1 MLPKKEKS
9 DNPIL
14 ETVLRP
20 TSLAEYVGQDKV
32 KQALKLFIDAGKS
45 RGSVSEHILLY
56 GPPGMGKT
64 TLAHILSRELNGE
77 LKITSGP
84 AIEKTGDLAAILT
97 NLQDK
102 DILFI
107 DEIHRLPKP
116 VEEALYPVME
126 EFALDIVLG
135 KGPAARTVRLSI
147 PRITIIGA
155 TTRIALLS
163 APLRDRFGLISRLDF
178 YSTDEMAEIIK
189 RSSALL
195 KIPISKEAVNEIA
208 IRARKTPRIAN
219 RILKRVRDL
228 IEVENHKKIDM
239 AVVNSLFKIL
249 DIDKQGLNDMDI
261 KYLQIIANKF
271 EGGPVGLT
279 TLAMSLSEDKQTIEE
294 YIEPYLI
301 QLGFIKKTSKGR
313 TITNKAYAHLNIPRK
328 LGSAEQQKML

>member
-1 MLPKKEKS
+1 MSVKKTISE
-9 DNPIL
+9 NPVL

-20 TSLAEYVGQDKV
+20 KSISEYIGQEKV
-32 KQALKLFIDAGKS
+32 KKSLKLFIEAGRS

-64 TLAHILSRELNGE
+64 TLAHILAQELNGE

-107 DEIHRLPKP
+107 DEVHRLPKP

-178 YSTDEMAEIIK
+178 YTTDDMIEIIM
-189 RSSALL
+189 RSSKLL
-195 KIPISKEAVNEIA
+195 HITLNKEVAKEIA
-208 IRARKTPRIAN
+208 VRSRKTPRIAN

-228 IEVENHKKIDM
+228 IEVENHKVIDM
-239 AVVNSLFKIL
+239 NIIENLFKIL
-249 DIDKQGLNDMDI
+249 DIDEQGLTDMDV
-261 KYLQIIANKF
+261 KYLTVISSKF

-294 YIEPYLI
+294 FVEPYLI
-301 QLGFIKKTSKGR
+301 QIGFIKKTSKGR
-313 TITNKAYAHLNIPRK
+313 VITEKAYIHLKIPRK
-328 LGSAEQQKML
+328 TASVEQQKML